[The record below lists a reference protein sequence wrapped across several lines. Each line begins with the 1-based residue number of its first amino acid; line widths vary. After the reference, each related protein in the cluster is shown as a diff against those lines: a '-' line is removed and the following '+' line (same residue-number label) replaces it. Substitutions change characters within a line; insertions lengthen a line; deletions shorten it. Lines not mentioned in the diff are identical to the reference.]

1 RHCSNAER
9 VAVFLNNHPMVTK
22 VNYPGLAS
30 HKDHDVASKQMR
42 HPGPMMS
49 FELKGGLEEGKKF
62 INNLKMCTRAVS
74 LGTCDT
80 LVSHPASMT
89 HYGVPEVDRIK

>member
-1 RHCSNAER
+1 MERHCSNAER

-49 FELKGGLEEGKKF
+49 FELNGGLEEGKKF
-62 INNLKMCTRAVS
+62 INNLKMCTVLCRS
-74 LGTCDT
+74 E
-80 LVSHPASMT
+80 LVT
-89 HYGVPEVDRIK
+89 HSYRILLDDPLRRT